1 MNVIDLNAERQ
12 RRQKKK
18 KTNDYYSNYK
28 KRVYEEDGEIKFEI
42 SGEREVPLAWLDK

>member
-12 RRQKKK
+12 RRQKEKQMIIIPII
-18 KTNDYYSNYK
+18 

>member
-12 RRQKKK
+12 RRQKENQMI
-18 KTNDYYSNYK
+18 TIPII